1 MKDIFIQIWRFRAF
15 IAGSVLTGFRVKF
28 ARSRLGG
35 LWGVI
40 SPLCQSAVYALVLSS
55 VLSPRTSSAE
65 VSYAAYLL
73 AGTLGWAFFA
83 DVTLGCVNVFTDN
96 ANIIKK
102 VSFPSAV
109 LPFAAAG
116 TAVINAALLLVSV
129 AVVFIFTGQRVTAY
143 ALWLPALYGC
153 ALLLGLGLGFL
164 LGILNVF
171 MRDIK
176 HMMQVVMQFWFWLT
190 PVVYMADII
199 PAGYGHLLKLNPL
212 YPVVTGFQDAL
223 VFGRQPAIL
232 PLVLVSAVGA
242 GLVFLSL
249 VLYRRAEGE
258 MADVL

>member
-35 LWGVI
+35 LWGVV

-55 VLSPRTSSAE
+55 VLSPRTSSAD

-73 AGTLGWAFFA
+73 AGTLGWAFFS
-83 DVTLGCVNVFTDN
+83 DIILGCTNVFTDN

-109 LPFAAAG
+109 LPVAATG
-116 TAVINAALLLVSV
+116 TAMINALLLLISV
-129 AVVFIFTGQRVTAY
+129 AVVFMFTGQKVTTY

-153 ALLLGLGLGFL
+153 VLVFGLGLGFL

-171 MRDIK
+171 IRDVK
-176 HMMQVVMQFWFWLT
+176 HMMQVVLQFWFWLT

-199 PAGYGHLLKLNPL
+199 PAGYRHFLKLNPM
-212 YPVVTGFQDAL
+212 YAVVTGFQDAL
-223 VFGRQPAIL
+223 VFGRQPAVL
-232 PLVLVSAVGA
+232 PLILVSAFGA
-242 GLVFLSL
+242 GLIFLSL
-249 VLYRRAEGE
+249 ALYKRAAGE